1 LTVKP
6 LFWVGRSRDELR
18 GFPYEA
24 RREAGYQLGRVQ
36 FGEEPTDWRSLTDVG
51 AGVCEIRIHGAVER
65 RVLYVA
71 KFPEAV
77 YVLHAFAKSSRRTPR
92 LNLDVA
98 RARWRTLVGA
108 RAGRAL

>member
-1 LTVKP
+1 MKP
-6 LFWVGRSRDELR
+6 LLWVRRSRDEVR
-18 GFPYEA
+18 AFPPDA

-36 FGEEPTDWRSLTDVG
+36 FGAEPVDWRAMPEIG
-51 AGVCEIRIHGAVER
+51 PGVCEIRIHGAVER

-77 YVLHAFAKSSRRTPR
+77 YVLHAFEKRSRRTTR

-98 RARWRTLVGA
+98 RRRWRALA
-108 RAGRAL
+108 ALRAGRKP